1 MEYKVVQEM
10 LNQRGYKIN
19 EKSENRYIAT
29 KDIDKLLVI
38 FSEYTKLNIDSI
50 KTHLKNVN
58 ELGFKHVIIVYNNV
72 ITASAKKV
80 INHLTNIKIEIF
92 SKSELEFNITKH
104 RLSKP
109 HIKLTGKYA
118 QDIKK
123 KYGKNLPIIL
133 ESDPQS
139 RFYGFSR
146 GDIIKIIRKNGIISY
161 RIVK

>member
-10 LNQRGYKIN
+10 LNQRGYKIT

-29 KDIDKLLVI
+29 KDNDTLLVI

-50 KTHLKNVN
+50 KTHLKIVN
-58 ELGFKHVIIVYNNV
+58 ELGFKHVIIIYNNL

-80 INHLTNIKIEIF
+80 INHLINIKIEIF

-123 KYGKNLPIIL
+123 NMV
-133 ESDPQS
+133 
-139 RFYGFSR
+139 
-146 GDIIKIIRKNGIISY
+146 KIY
-161 RIVK
+161 PLF

>member
-1 MEYKVVQEM
+1 M
-10 LNQRGYKIN
+10 N
-19 EKSENRYIAT
+19 
-29 KDIDKLLVI
+29 DKLLVI

-58 ELGFKHVIIVYNNV
+58 ELGYKHVIIIYNNL

-80 INHLTNIKIEIF
+80 INHLANIKIEIF

-123 KYGKNLPIIL
+123 NMV
-133 ESDPQS
+133 
-139 RFYGFSR
+139 
-146 GDIIKIIRKNGIISY
+146 KIY
-161 RIVK
+161 PLF